1 MPRVGVN
8 SGAWVGF
15 NHDYPVGDTPYLTSP
30 HETVPGRC
38 FEVEDSGRRR
48 MVGTMKPRLFA
59 PLFLLLCLA
68 FAPVAS
74 ADHHQEASTRVFEL
88 RIYYPHPGKI
98 DALLARFRDHT
109 CGIFERLGMEN
120 VGYWVETDVK
130 EGEEPKLY
138 YVLAHPSREQA
149 KAAWKQFM
157 NDPE

>member
-1 MPRVGVN
+1 MK
-8 SGAWVGF
+8 AF
-15 NHDYPVGDTPYLTSP
+15 EI
-30 HETVPGRC
+30 ETVRPERI
-38 FEVEDSGRRR
+38 
-48 MVGTMKPRLFA
+48 VGGMKPRLLA
-59 PLFLLLCLA
+59 PLVLLLCLA
-68 FAPVAS
+68 LAPAAS
-74 ADHHQEASTRVFEL
+74 ANDQAEASGRVFEL

-157 NDPE
+157 DDPEWKAAFAESIQDGRLVMKVDSIFMAPTDFSAIK

>member
-1 MPRVGVN
+1 
-8 SGAWVGF
+8 
-15 NHDYPVGDTPYLTSP
+15 
-30 HETVPGRC
+30 
-38 FEVEDSGRRR
+38 

-98 DALLARFRDHT
+98 DALLTRFRDHT

-120 VGYWVETDVK
+120 IAYWVETDVK

-138 YVLAHPSREQA
+138 YVIAHPSREQA

-157 NDPE
+157 DDPEWKAAYAESIKDGRLVMKVDSIFMAPTDFSGIK